1 MDKYEFNIKV
11 EQIKKLVSEKDYVTA
26 MKIADS
32 IDWSRVRNA
41 NLLSMVAGV
50 YEKNGEYQEAKDI
63 LLLAFERAPVGK
75 RLLFK
80 LAELSV
86 KSGDLD
92 EAEDFYREFADL
104 APDDS
109 RAFLLEY
116 LILKAKGAPPVQLIH
131 SLEQYTAQELDERWL
146 YELAELYARAGM
158 GAECVRLCDKITLLF
173 GLGKYSE
180 RAMQLKQNF
189 TDLSEY
195 QRDLVENSEKYENNL
210 KRVEAESAE
219 QDELYARGY
228 AAAGSEQAA
237 FGTETLQA
245 ADGFSD
251 AESDALANQ
260 RYADEDAEFEAYL
273 RAHHLDQPQE
283 ADSDAAET
291 GGMET
296 AGPNDASGNKAA
308 GAAQEAAPELSVSYD
323 DTYLNEGF
331 ADGLSHEVVKL
342 EEAGAAGV
350 TDDEVA
356 FAQTRVLDEAVKE
369 KLRKVVIRAEQAAE
383 EPKVMN
389 VDVAAAKAGAMA
401 QAAAIAG
408 AAVSAAGHAEKA
420 AAHSVPEIKKQ
431 ERPQLQARVG
441 FTNGENAGQKN
452 AAEESKPAASD
463 SSESM
468 SAKASEQPGEKARK
482 TAAAGSQAAAS
493 AAETQQRAAENAR
506 KVAENGPF
514 HMIIEAETAEDGL
527 VIAIDELKYIHNE
540 YGITNAAAKTT
551 AEKLNERGFSKS
563 AVEKLR
569 GRDFIVEHAG
579 ALEAGIANR
588 ICELVET
595 DRTGM
600 IIVLVDTPEGLDKL
614 EETCPDLFD
623 LCDLVSDECADEPDG
638 EAADAP
644 EEENAETENVAG
656 DTEEPVDVSY
666 EEEPYEDT
674 DEDVAEESAE
684 GTKNNAYDGS
694 AEAEV
699 RPAVKKDRQK
709 KGKKP
714 AEAEAHAGSRAAKG
728 TVGGGK
734 ESFAKPISAAPDEE
748 LEIDDFAQYCC
759 QYASSIDCS
768 ITGKSMLALYERIE
782 LMEEDNIP
790 LTKETAEDLIEEAA
804 DRAEKP
810 PIGKRLKGMFN
821 SKYDKNGLL
830 ILREEDFIH

>member
-1 MDKYEFNIKV
+1 MGGQLAGREVRVMDKYEFNIKV

-116 LILKAKGAPPVQLIH
+116 LILKAKGAPPVQMIH

-173 GLGKYSE
+173 GLGKYSA

-210 KRVEAESAE
+210 KRVGAESAE
-219 QDELYARGY
+219 RD
-228 AAAGSEQAA
+228 EQAA
-237 FGTETLQA
+237 FGA
-245 ADGFSD
+245 VRFSD

-296 AGPNDASGNKAA
+296 ARPNDEASEAAASGNKAA
-308 GAAQEAAPELSVSYD
+308 GVAQEAAPELSVSCD
-323 DTYLNEGF
+323 DTYMNEGF
-331 ADGLSHEVVKL
+331 ADGLSHEVVKI
-342 EEAGAAGV
+342 EEAGASGG

-356 FAQTRVLDEAVKE
+356 FARTRVLDEAVKE
-369 KLRKVVIRAEQAAE
+369 KLRKVVIRAEQTAE

-389 VDVAAAKAGAMA
+389 ADVAAAKAGAMA

-441 FTNGENAGQKN
+441 FTNGENSGQKN
-452 AAEESKPAASD
+452 AEEESKPGTSD
-463 SSESM
+463 SSEVM
-468 SAKASEQPGEKARK
+468 PAKALEQPAEKNRK

-493 AAETQQRAAENAR
+493 AADTQQRAAENAR

-563 AVEKLR
+563 AIEKLR

-595 DRTGM
+595 DQTGM

-623 LCDLVSDECADEPDG
+623 LCDLVSDECTDEPDG

-656 DTEEPVDVSY
+656 DPEEPVDVSY

-674 DEDVAEESAE
+674 DEETAEEKAE
-684 GTKNNAYDGS
+684 GTKNNAYDGG

-699 RPAVKKDRQK
+699 RPAAKKDKKK
-709 KGKKP
+709 KGKKA
-714 AEAEAHAGSRAAKG
+714 AEVEAHAESRAAKG
-728 TVGGGK
+728 AAGSGK
-734 ESFAKPISAAPDEE
+734 ESFAKPVNAAPDEE

-790 LTKETAEDLIEEAA
+790 LTKKTAEDLIEEAA